1 MSVILSDVLHKIGQI
16 LLNPCL
22 IVLVL
27 FIIATIWQCG
37 MLIVEFFCEHRK
49 QKEDIPTLLHYIHK
63 KGKPELREI
72 IKESKLLKHQ
82 QAAIMEILDNQ
93 DMPKESILA
102 LARTLL
108 MKEESRY
115 EKATRVTDY
124 IIKLGPMF
132 GLLGTLIPLGPG
144 IVALG
149 QGDTVALSMAMA
161 TAFDTTIAGVITGA
175 TCFVLSKIRK
185 RWYNDYL
192 ASTETI
198 MECIIQE
205 VLEND

>member
-1 MSVILSDVLHKIGQI
+1 MNVILSDVLHKIGQI

-22 IVLVL
+22 IVLIL
-27 FIIATIWQCG
+27 FIITTIWQCG

-49 QKEDIPTLLHYIHK
+49 QKEDIPTLLQNIHK
-63 KGKPELREI
+63 KGKTKLREI

-115 EKATRVTDY
+115 EKATRITDY

-185 RWYNDYL
+185 RWYNNYL